1 MLEVFPGFAMKLAG
15 SNTISLLNKS
25 VKNIQKQLSFFI
37 SKLSL
42 VYTVLISTHF
52 AAQRTVINALCK

>member
-37 SKLSL
+37 SKLCL
-42 VYTVLISTHF
+42 VYTVLIST
-52 AAQRTVINALCK
+52 QLCCAENSYKRLM

>member
-37 SKLSL
+37 SKLCL
-42 VYTVLISTHF
+42 VYTVLISTQLYC
-52 AAQRTVINALCK
+52 AENSYKRLM